1 MEEDDDDV
9 HVEDEDAE
17 DVASCSASD
26 AGGQGDGAYACF
38 FSHKLGVSN
47 CCMISPVFYIDF
59 SICNRPNKPINA

>member
-1 MEEDDDDV
+1 MEDDDDV

-38 FSHKLGVSN
+38 F
-47 CCMISPVFYIDF
+47 
-59 SICNRPNKPINA
+59 RIN